1 MMIKTTTIVKEE
13 EERMMMVVSMRKEE
27 KIMMTMKVRAMMTP
41 MMMALGWLVMINLLI
56 LTQGMTLTCRGAQS
70 TYQNQPHPTQ
80 SARLS

>member
-1 MMIKTTTIVKEE
+1 MMIKTTTTVKKEE

-27 KIMMTMKVRAMMTP
+27 KMMMKARAMMTP
-41 MMMALGWLVMINLLI
+41 MMMALGWLVMISLLI

>member
-27 KIMMTMKVRAMMTP
+27 KMMMMKARAMMTP

>member
-1 MMIKTTTIVKEE
+1 MMIKTTMTVNEE
-13 EERMMMVVSMRKEE
+13 EGRMMMVVSIRKEE
-27 KIMMTMKVRAMMTP
+27 KMMMMRART

>member
-27 KIMMTMKVRAMMTP
+27 KMMMMKARAMMTP
-41 MMMALGWLVMINLLI
+41 MMMALGWLVMINLSI
-56 LTQGMTLTCRGAQS
+56 LTQGMTLTCRGVQS